1 MMIND
6 SEITNVSK
14 LKAFDR
20 YKYFLKRAVDFE
32 ELWMLKSS
40 DHEFVLSDI
49 EDQTLITFWS
59 NEEYVKQCLIDDWSD
74 YEPIKYSMDEFYDL
88 IVPII
93 NKHNYLVEIFPIPN
107 KTGFIVDLDEFLR
120 DIQEEDANYR

>member
-1 MMIND
+1 MIND

-14 LKAFDR
+14 LTAFDR
-20 YKYFLKRAVDFE
+20 YEYFLKRAVDFE

-59 NEEYVKQCLIDDWSD
+59 NEEYVKQCLIDDWRD
-74 YEPIKYSMDEFYDL
+74 YYPIKYSMDEFYDL

-93 NKHNYLVEIFPIPN
+93 KKHNYLVEIFPIPN

-120 DIQEEDANYR
+120 DIQEEDTNYG